1 MGKSLV
7 IVESP
12 AKAKTVNHY
21 LGDGYIVKASMGHV
35 RDLPEKKLGV
45 DVQADF
51 QPTYQVISEK
61 KKVVAELKKV
71 AKASDRVI
79 LAADPDREGEAIS
92 WHLSQLIQEDNP
104 NISRVVFHEI
114 TKEGIEE
121 AFKNLGRLDENLIQ
135 AQQTRRI
142 LDRLVGYLIS
152 PLLWKKIGKGL
163 SAGRVQSVALRLICE
178 REKEIKAFVAEEY
191 WTIAAQ
197 LEAGEPPAFKATLA
211 KIDGKKSK
219 VRNGDEARAVVS
231 ACEKGPFVLEGIKVQ
246 EKQRQP
252 GPPYITSTLQQDGFR
267 ILRFA
272 VKRTMFIAQKLYE
285 GLEIGEL
292 GQTGLITYMRTDSV
306 RISDQARAAAKSY
319 IEQTYSPA
327 YVPSKPHLFKNPK
340 KAQDAHEAIRPAHL
354 DLPPDRVK
362 PFLKKEEYDLYRMI
376 WTRFLASQMAAAVIE
391 ETEFD
396 IAVRPAP
403 AVAAPVPMSPPA
415 GSENLATVETHADA
429 GKHGHAYGFKAKGE
443 VVKFDGFLAA
453 YPNGNGE
460 KELLPKAKEG
470 ETLKLL
476 GLESKQKFTEPP
488 PRYTEGTLVKE
499 LEARG
504 IGRPS
509 TYAPIITTLQDRT
522 YVVRD
527 KGKFTPTEL
536 GMYVTDFLVKFF
548 ADLMDYKFTAHME
561 EELDQIGDGEQKW
574 VDSLREYYTL
584 LEKDLKTGQETEGVK
599 RTGIPID
606 EKCPKCGQPLVIKDG
621 RFGRFKA
628 CSGYPQCTFRESLNK
643 KESKPLDEKC
653 PKCGANLVQKFGKFG
668 PFVAC
673 SDYPKC
679 KYIKKENVETGIDC
693 PKACGGKI
701 LRRKTRRGKIF
712 YGCSNYPKCTFATWE
727 EPVNKPCP
735 LCGQKFLL
743 KKHVLRGDPYL
754 HCWNETCAFKETVP
768 ADKIWDKAKT
778 DEENPGTD
786 DQGTL

>member
-1 MGKSLV
+1 LGKSLV

-21 LGDGYIVKASMGHV
+21 LGGEYVVKASMGHV
-35 RDLPEKKLGV
+35 CDLPKKKLGV

-51 QPTYQVISEK
+51 KPTYEVIPDK
-61 KKVVAELKKV
+61 KKLVADLKKT
-71 AKASDRVI
+71 AKSSDRVI

-104 NISRVVFHEI
+104 NISRAIFHEI
-114 TKEGIEE
+114 TKEGVEA
-121 AFKNLGRLDENLIQ
+121 AFKSLGRLDDNLIE

-178 REKEIKAFVAEEY
+178 REKEIKAFVPEEY
-191 WTIAAQ
+191 WSIAAE
-197 LEAGEPPAFKATLA
+197 LEAETPPAFKAALA
-211 KIDGKKSK
+211 KIDGKKAK
-219 VRNGDEARAVVS
+219 VKNAEQAQVVVS
-231 ACEKGPFVLEGIKVQ
+231 SCEKGPFVLEGIKVQ
-246 EKQRQP
+246 EKRRQP
-252 GPPYITSTLQQDGFR
+252 GPPYITSSLQQDAFR
-267 ILRFA
+267 ILRFP

-306 RISDQARAAAKSY
+306 RVSDQARAAAKTY
-319 IEQTYSPA
+319 IEQVYSPA
-327 YVPSKPHLFKNPK
+327 HVPAKPHLFKNPK
-340 KAQDAHEAIRPAHL
+340 KSQDAHEAIRPAHL
-354 DLPPDRVK
+354 DFPPERVR
-362 PFLKKEEYDLYRMI
+362 PFIKKEEYDLYRMI
-376 WTRFLASQMAAAVIE
+376 WNRFIASQMAAAVIE

-396 IAVRPAP
+396 INVKAGAGEAIGQTPVAV
-403 AVAAPVPMSPPA
+403 
-415 GSENLATVETHADA
+415 
-429 GKHGHAYGFKAKGE
+429 YGFKAKGE

-460 KELLPKAKEG
+460 KTLLPKAREG

-499 LEARG
+499 LESRG

-522 YVVRD
+522 YVVRE

-536 GMYVTDFLVKFF
+536 GMYVTEFLLKFF
-548 ADLMDYKFTAHME
+548 ADLMDYEFTALME
-561 EELDQIGDGEQKW
+561 EELDQIGDGERKCA
-574 VDSLREYYTL
+574 DSLREYYVL
-584 LEKDLKTGQETEGVK
+584 LEKDLKVAQETEGVK

-628 CSGYPQCTFRESLNK
+628 CSGYPACNFRESLVK
-643 KESKPLDEKC
+643 RESKPLDEKC
-653 PKCGANLVQKFGKFG
+653 PKCGAGLVQKFGKYG

-679 KYIKKENVETGIDC
+679 KYIKKESAETGIDC
-693 PKACGGKI
+693 PLACGGKI
-701 LRRKTRRGKIF
+701 LRRKTRRGKLF
-712 YGCSNYPKCTFATWE
+712 YGCSNYPKCTFATWD
-727 EPVNKPCP
+727 EPVNRPCP
-735 LCGQKFLL
+735 ACGQKFLL
-743 KKHVLRGDPYL
+743 KKHVMRGDPYV
-754 HCWNETCAFKETVP
+754 HCWNEKCAFKETV
-768 ADKIWDKAKT
+768 AAEKIWEKPKK
-778 DEENPGTD
+778 DEDNPGTD
-786 DQGTL
+786 EQGTL

>member
-1 MGKSLV
+1 VGKSLV

-21 LGDGYIVKASMGHV
+21 LGADYIVKASMGHV
-35 RDLPEKKLGV
+35 RDLPKKTLGV
-45 DVQADF
+45 DVEADF
-51 QPTYQVISEK
+51 APTYQVIPEK
-61 KKVVAELKKV
+61 KKVVAELRKA
-71 AKASDRVI
+71 AKSSDRVI

-104 NISRVVFHEI
+104 HISRAIFHEI
-114 TKEGIEE
+114 TKEGVEE
-121 AFKNLGRLDENLIQ
+121 AFRNLGQLDENKIQ

-178 REKEIKAFVAEEY
+178 REKEIKAFVPEEY
-191 WTIAAQ
+191 WTLTAQ
-197 LEAGEPPAFKATLA
+197 LEAEIPPPFKAALA
-211 KIDGKKSK
+211 KIDGKKAK
-219 VRNGDEARAVVS
+219 VKNGDEAQVIVA
-231 ACEKGPFVLEGIKVQ
+231 ACERGPFVLEGIRVQ
-246 EKQRQP
+246 EKKRQP
-252 GPPYITSTLQQDGFR
+252 GPPYITSTLQQDAFR
-267 ILRFA
+267 ALRFP
-272 VKRTMFIAQKLYE
+272 VRKTMFIAQKLYE

-306 RISDQARAAAKSY
+306 RISDGARAAAKKY
-319 IEQTYSPA
+319 IEQFYSPA
-327 YVPSKPHLFKNPK
+327 HVPAKPHLFKNPK

-354 DLPPDRVK
+354 DFPPDRVK

-376 WTRFLASQMAAAVIE
+376 WNRFMASQMAAAVIE

-396 IAVRPAP
+396 IMVRTAPGPADPPAVNAP
-403 AVAAPVPMSPPA
+403 AY
-415 GSENLATVETHADA
+415 N
-429 GKHGHAYGFKAKGE
+429 FKAKGE

-460 KELLPKAKEG
+460 KELLPKAREG

-499 LEARG
+499 LESRG

-527 KGKFTPTEL
+527 KGKFIPTEL
-536 GMYVTDFLVKFF
+536 GMYVTDFMLKSF
-548 ADLMDYKFTAHME
+548 ADLMDYEFTAHME

-584 LEKDLKTGQETEGVK
+584 LEKDLKLGQETEGVK
-599 RTGIPID
+599 KTGIPID
-606 EKCPKCGQPLVIKDG
+606 EKCPKCGQTLVIKDG

-628 CSGYPQCTFRESLNK
+628 CSGYPACNFRESLTK
-643 KESKPLDEKC
+643 RESKPLDEKC
-653 PKCGANLVQKFGKFG
+653 PNCGSALVQKFGKYG

-679 KYIKKENVETGIDC
+679 KYIKKESAETGIDC
-693 PKACGGKI
+693 PVPACGGKV
-701 LRRKTRRGKIF
+701 LRRKTRRGKLF
-712 YGCSNYPKCTFATWE
+712 YGCSNYPKCTFATWD
-727 EPVNKPCP
+727 EPVNRPCP
-735 LCGQKFLL
+735 ACGQKFLL
-743 KKHVLRGDPYL
+743 KKNLMRGDPYL
-754 HCWNETCAFKETVP
+754 HCWNEKCAFKETV
-768 ADKIWDKAKT
+768 ASEKIWEKAKN
-778 DEENPGTD
+778 DEDAPGPD
-786 DQGTL
+786 EQGTV

>member
-1 MGKSLV
+1 VGKSLV

-21 LGDGYIVKASMGHV
+21 LGGEYIVKASMGHV
-35 RDLPEKKLGV
+35 RDLPQKKLGV

-51 QPTYQVISEK
+51 EPTYQVIPEK
-61 KKVVAELKKV
+61 KKIVAELKKA
-71 AKASDRVI
+71 AKACDRVI

-104 NISRVVFHEI
+104 HISRAVFHEI
-114 TKEGIEE
+114 TKEGVEE

-197 LEAGEPPAFKATLA
+197 LEAEQPPAFKAALA
-211 KIDGKKSK
+211 KIDGKKAR
-219 VRNGDEARAVVS
+219 VRNGDEAQAIVS

-246 EKQRQP
+246 EKRRQP

-267 ILRFA
+267 ILRFP

-306 RISDQARAAAKSY
+306 RISDQARAAAKKY

-327 YVPSKPHLFKNPK
+327 HVPAKPHLFKNPK
-340 KAQDAHEAIRPAHL
+340 KAQDAHEAIRPAHF
-354 DLPPDRVK
+354 DFPPDRVK

-376 WTRFLASQMAAAVIE
+376 WNRFLASQMAAAVIE

-396 IAVRPAP
+396 ISVKPTAGEAPASVAPAP
-403 AVAAPVPMSPPA
+403 
-415 GSENLATVETHADA
+415 
-429 GKHGHAYGFKAKGE
+429 AYGFKAKGE
-443 VVKFDGFLAA
+443 IVKFDGFLAA

-460 KELLPKAKEG
+460 KELLPKAREG

-499 LEARG
+499 LESRG

-527 KGKFTPTEL
+527 KGKFTPTDL
-536 GMYVTDFLVKFF
+536 GMYVTEFLVKFF
-548 ADLMDYKFTAHME
+548 AELMDYKFTAHME

-574 VDSLREYYTL
+574 VDSLREYYSL
-584 LEKDLKTGQETEGVK
+584 LDKYMKEGQETEGVK

-653 PKCGANLVQKFGKFG
+653 PKCGSNLVQKFGKFG

-679 KYIKKENVETGIDC
+679 KYVKKENAETGIDC
-693 PKACGGKI
+693 PKVCGGKI

-712 YGCSNYPKCTFATWE
+712 YGCSTYPTCTFATWD
-727 EPVNKPCP
+727 EPVNRPCP
-735 LCGQKFLL
+735 TCGQKFLL
-743 KKHVLRGDPYL
+743 KKHVMRGDPYL
-754 HCWNETCAFKETVP
+754 HCWNETCAFKEIVP
-768 ADKIWDKAKT
+768 AEKIWDKAKK
-778 DEENPGTD
+778 DENDPGTD

>member
-21 LGDGYIVKASMGHV
+21 LGEDYIVKASMGHV
-35 RDLPEKKLGV
+35 RDLPQKKLGV

-51 QPTYQVISEK
+51 QPTYQIIPDK
-61 KKVVAELKKV
+61 KKVVADLKKT
-71 AKASDRVI
+71 AKTSDRVI

-104 NISRVVFHEI
+104 HISRAIFHEI
-114 TKEGIEE
+114 TKEGVEE
-121 AFKNLGRLDENLIQ
+121 AFKHLGELDQNKIQ

-142 LDRLVGYLIS
+142 LDRLVGYTIS

-178 REKEIKAFVAEEY
+178 REKEIRAFVSEEY

-197 LEAGEPPAFKATLA
+197 LEAAVPPPFKAALA
-211 KIDGKKSK
+211 KIDGKKAK
-219 VRNGDEARAVVS
+219 VKNGDEAQAIVA
-231 ACEKGPFVLEGIKVQ
+231 ACERGPFVLEGIKVQ
-246 EKQRQP
+246 EKRRQP
-252 GPPYITSTLQQDGFR
+252 GPPYITSSLQQDAFR
-267 ILRFA
+267 ILHFP
-272 VKRTMFIAQKLYE
+272 VKKTMFIAQKLYE

-306 RISDQARAAAKSY
+306 RISEGARAAAKRY
-319 IEQTYSPA
+319 IEQVYSPA
-327 YVPSKPHLFKNPK
+327 YVPPKPHVFKNPK

-354 DLPPDRVK
+354 DFPPDRVK
-362 PFLKKEEYDLYRMI
+362 PYLKKEEYDLYRMV
-376 WTRFLASQMAAAVIE
+376 WNRFMASQMAAAVIE

-396 IAVRPAP
+396 ISVK
-403 AVAAPVPMSPPA
+403 AAANDPQTPGAAQISEVKSPV
-415 GSENLATVETHADA
+415 
-429 GKHGHAYGFKAKGE
+429 YGFKTKGE

-460 KELLPKAKEG
+460 KELLPKAREG

-536 GMYVTDFLVKFF
+536 GMYVTEFMLKFF
-548 ADLMDYKFTAHME
+548 ADLMDYEFTAHME

-574 VDSLREYYTL
+574 VDSLREYYVL
-584 LEKDLKTGQETEGVK
+584 LEKDLKAGQETESVK
-599 RTGIPID
+599 KTGIPID

-628 CSGYPQCTFRESLNK
+628 CSGYPACNFRESLNK

-653 PKCGANLVQKFGKFG
+653 PKCGAMLVQKFGKYG

-679 KYIKKENVETGIDC
+679 KYIKKENMETGIDC
-693 PKACGGKI
+693 PLACGGKI
-701 LRRKTRRGKIF
+701 LRRKTRRGKLF
-712 YGCSNYPKCTFATWE
+712 YGCSNYPKCTFATWD
-727 EPVNKPCP
+727 EPVNRPCP
-735 LCGQKFLL
+735 ACGQKFLL
-743 KKHVLRGDPYL
+743 KKNLMRGDPYL
-754 HCWNETCAFKETVP
+754 HCWNEKCAFKETV
-768 ADKIWDKAKT
+768 ASEKIWEKPKT
-778 DEENPGTD
+778 NEDDPGTD
-786 DQGTL
+786 EQGTL

>member
-21 LGDGYIVKASMGHV
+21 LGEEYIVKASMGHV

-51 QPTYQVISEK
+51 QPTYQIIPEK
-61 KKVVAELKKV
+61 KKVVAELKKA

-197 LEAGEPPAFKATLA
+197 LEAGQPPAFKATLA
-211 KIDGKKSK
+211 KIDGKKAK
-219 VRNGDEARAVVS
+219 VKNGDEAGAVVS

-246 EKQRQP
+246 EKRRQP

-267 ILRFA
+267 ILRFP

-306 RISDQARAAAKSY
+306 RISDQARAAAKGY

-327 YVPSKPHLFKNPK
+327 YVPAKPHLFKNPK

-354 DLPPDRVK
+354 DFPPERVK

-376 WTRFLASQMAAAVIE
+376 WNRFLASQMAAAVIE

-396 IAVRPAP
+396 ISVRPAAGEAP
-403 AVAAPVPMSPPA
+403 ASVAPAP
-415 GSENLATVETHADA
+415 
-429 GKHGHAYGFKAKGE
+429 AYGFKTKGE

-476 GLESKQKFTEPP
+476 GLESKQKLTEPP

-527 KGKFTPTEL
+527 KGKFTPTDL
-536 GMYVTDFLVKFF
+536 GMYVTDFLIKFF

-584 LEKDLKTGQETEGVK
+584 LEKDLKSGQETEGVK

-653 PKCGANLVQKFGKFG
+653 PKCGSNLVQKFGKFG

-679 KYIKKENVETGIDC
+679 KYIKKENAETGIDC

-712 YGCSNYPKCTFATWE
+712 YGCSNYPKCTFATWD
-727 EPVNKPCP
+727 EPVNRPCP

-754 HCWNETCAFKETVP
+754 HCWNETCAFKEIVP
-768 ADKIWDKAKT
+768 AEKIWDKAKK
-778 DEENPGTD
+778 DEDDPGTD